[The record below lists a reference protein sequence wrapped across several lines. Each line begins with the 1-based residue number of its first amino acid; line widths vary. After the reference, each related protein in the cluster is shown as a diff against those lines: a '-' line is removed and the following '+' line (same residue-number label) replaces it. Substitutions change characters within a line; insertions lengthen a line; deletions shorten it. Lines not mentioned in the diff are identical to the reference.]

1 MSQQTSD
8 QVLRIAD
15 ANNRVHGQRLLSRP
29 RDPLTA
35 KLSSDAPAW
44 ASHHPHVN
52 AGHQPMSSSET
63 LVSLIVGVCQQD
75 PERWRQFDAIYRPM
89 LMEYLRRQR
98 LPEFDADDVIEEIY
112 VKLLGKIHTYDRARC
127 SFRIWL
133 FRVARNALIDHARRL
148 ASRKKA
154 LDGWVF
160 NVLRATPSDS
170 VRMEEEWTRL
180 HRERI
185 LKHALKTVRAR
196 VSSRVW
202 ACFAQRVFQNHP
214 AADIGRDLNLKPNAV
229 YVNAC
234 RVMKLV
240 RTFCEDFDEDMS
252 HAFESDLS

>member
-1 MSQQTSD
+1 MRQRTPD
-8 QVLRIAD
+8 QVLQLAG
-15 ANNRVHGQRLLSRP
+15 ANYRVHGQRLLSRP
-29 RDPLTA
+29 RDLVTA
-35 KLSSDAPAW
+35 KLSSDTLAG

-52 AGHQPMSSSET
+52 AGHKLMSSSET

-89 LMEYLRRQR
+89 LQGYLRKQG
-98 LPEFDADDVIEEIY
+98 LKEFDANDIVQDIF
-112 VKLLGKIHTYDRARC
+112 VKLLGKIDTYDRARY
-127 SFRIWL
+127 SFRTWL
-133 FRVARNALIDHARRL
+133 FRVAHNALVDAARRR

-154 LDGWVF
+154 LDGWVL
-160 NVLRATPSDS
+160 NILRVTPSDS
-170 VRMEEEWTRL
+170 VRMEEEWTVM

-185 LKHALKTVRAR
+185 LKHALKVVRAR

-202 ACFAQRVFQNHP
+202 ACFVQRVFQNHP
-214 AADIGRDLNLKPNAV
+214 AAEIARDLNLEPNAV